1 MILFEQPFASAC
13 LAFRIP
19 LLVKYKISSYSIFRK
34 GKEKGLEL
42 DSTADQTKPE
52 QLVFYSNHGIRTT
65 VNVPIQIT
73 RHCHGQLIV
82 YYLSKRKL
90 YHVSGVK
97 ISVNSTFSRECRTV
111 YLAQPY

>member
-1 MILFEQPFASAC
+1 MKYIVTLYV
-13 LAFRIP
+13 FR
-19 LLVKYKISSYSIFRK
+19 
-34 GKEKGLEL
+34 KEKGLEL

-82 YYLSKRKL
+82 YYLSKRIL
-90 YHVSGVK
+90 YHVSGVN
-97 ISVNSTFSRECRTV
+97 ISV
-111 YLAQPY
+111 

>member
-1 MILFEQPFASAC
+1 MVASTIEASR
-13 LAFRIP
+13 L
-19 LLVKYKISSYSIFRK
+19 
-34 GKEKGLEL
+34 EKGLEL
-42 DSTADQTKPE
+42 VSTADQTKPE

-82 YYLSKRKL
+82 YYLSKRIL

-97 ISVNSTFSRECRTV
+97 NENQCLNSTFSRECLTV